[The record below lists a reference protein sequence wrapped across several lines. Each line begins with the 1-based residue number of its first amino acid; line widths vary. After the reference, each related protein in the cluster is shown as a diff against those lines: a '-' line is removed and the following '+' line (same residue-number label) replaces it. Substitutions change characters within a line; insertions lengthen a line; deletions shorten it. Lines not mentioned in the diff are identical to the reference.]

1 MINGI
6 YEKPTANFILIG
18 ERTECLPLVLGI
30 LVPLSLL
37 FFNIVLEIVAKG
49 MNQEKEI
56 EGIQIRKQEEPLF
69 TENMIVNI
77 KSPMKFI

>member
-1 MINGI
+1 M
-6 YEKPTANFILIG
+6 
-18 ERTECLPLVLGI
+18 
-30 LVPLSLL
+30 PLSLL

-56 EGIQIRKQEEPLF
+56 EGIQIREQEEPLF

-77 KSPMKFI
+77 ESPMKFI